1 MKHLT
6 ESPKGEA
13 EKVWEALGKQK
24 VQYVTLPESLL
35 KALYALQKEPRGYE
49 WGGGI
54 DFEIINDKPQVER
67 ILAYFGVKGGIPY
80 RVIKKYG
87 PDVEV
92 IFHTHPT
99 QKKVQPSSSDILSFF
114 SSPAQVEFIV
124 ASEEIALFEKTP
136 AFKSEA
142 LKGIKFEVPFYYEPE
157 IEMPRIITQLA
168 GVGINVYVYPKSK
181 ASPVFDLNIIRQI
194 TEEKYLT

>member
-1 MKHLT
+1 MEGLT

-13 EKVWEALGKQK
+13 EKVWEGLGKQK
-24 VQYVTLPESLL
+24 VEYVTLPESLL
-35 KALYALQKEPRGYE
+35 KALYELQKEPRGYE

-54 DFEIINDKPQVER
+54 DFEIINDEPQIER
-67 ILAYFGVKGGIPY
+67 ILAYFGVKAGIPEK
-80 RVIKKYG
+80 VWKKYG

-99 QKKVQPSSSDILSFF
+99 QKKVQPSSSDILSFL

-124 ASEEIALFEKTP
+124 AGEEIALFEKTP

-142 LKGIKFEVPFYYEPE
+142 LKGRKLELPFYYEPE
-157 IEMPRIITQLA
+157 IAMPAIITQLA
-168 GVGINVYVYPKSK
+168 GVGIDVSLYTKSK
-181 ASPVFDLNIIRQI
+181 ESPVFDLNIIRQI
-194 TEEKYLT
+194 TDKKYLT

>member
-1 MKHLT
+1 MGHLT
-6 ESPKGEA
+6 EQP
-13 EKVWEALGKQK
+13 KQK
-24 VQYVTLPESLL
+24 AKYVTFPESLL

-54 DFEIINDKPQVER
+54 DFEIINDEPQVER
-67 ILAYFGVKGGIPY
+67 ILAYFGIKGGISE
-80 RVIKKYG
+80 RVWKKYG

-99 QKKVQPSSSDILSFF
+99 QKKVQPSPSNILSFF
-114 SSPAQVEFIV
+114 ASPAQVEFIV
-124 ASEEIALFEKTP
+124 AGEEIALFEKTP
-136 AFKSEA
+136 AFKGEA
-142 LKGIKFEVPFYYEPE
+142 LKGIKLEIPDSYGPE
-157 IEMPRIITQLA
+157 IQMPKIITQLA
-168 GVGINVYVYPKSK
+168 GVGIDVSVYPKSE